1 MDNTFQRPSGKYF
14 LVVESLSLEVFKS
27 RLDVTL
33 SDMVSK
39 HGGDGLIVELEDLK
53 GLFRA

>member
-39 HGGDGLIVELEDLK
+39 HGGDGLIVGVDYSA
-53 GLFRA
+53 LFQL